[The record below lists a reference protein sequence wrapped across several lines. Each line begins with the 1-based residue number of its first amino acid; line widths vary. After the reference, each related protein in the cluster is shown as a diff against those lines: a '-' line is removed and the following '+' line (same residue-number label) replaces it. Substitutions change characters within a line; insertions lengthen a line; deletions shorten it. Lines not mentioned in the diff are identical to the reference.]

1 MNMPQIVSKIKLV
14 IFDVNQT
21 MFSLKEME
29 NIFRRNGLRKKLVD
43 QWFFSILKE
52 GFSYSLS
59 GKFVDFK
66 TVSRNELKK
75 VFLQS
80 KILCKKNLDNLILN
94 SFRSLKI
101 HSDIPMALNF
111 FKERKIKIITLTNGS
126 KSNTQILLKKNKI
139 NHLIDDCFSVDQF
152 QKWKPHRDVYLSAC
166 KLMKIDPKYTLMIA
180 AHGWDIKGAK
190 LAGLK
195 TAYISRYE
203 NEISDFYLKPDYS
216 GKDCNEIIKQFNF

>member
-1 MNMPQIVSKIKLV
+1 MNMPETIPKIKLV

-21 MFSLKEME
+21 MFSLKEIE

-75 VFLQS
+75 IFLQN
-80 KILCKKNLDNLILN
+80 KIFYKTNIANLILN
-94 SFRSLKI
+94 SFRSLEV
-101 HSDIPMALNF
+101 HPDIPVALNF
-111 FKERKIKIITLTNGS
+111 FKEKKIKTVTLTNGS
-126 KSNTQILLKKNKI
+126 KSNTQILLKKNNI
-139 NHLIDDCFSVDQF
+139 YHFLEDCFSIDQF
-152 QKWKPHRDVYLSAC
+152 QKWKPHRDVYLSVC
-166 KLMKIDPKYTLMIA
+166 RLMKIDPKYSLMIA
-180 AHGWDIKGAK
+180 AHGWDINGAK

-195 TAYISRYE
+195 TAYVTRYE
-203 NEISDFYLKPDYS
+203 NEISDFYLKPDYT
-216 GKDCNEIIKQFNF
+216 GKDCNEIIKQFNL